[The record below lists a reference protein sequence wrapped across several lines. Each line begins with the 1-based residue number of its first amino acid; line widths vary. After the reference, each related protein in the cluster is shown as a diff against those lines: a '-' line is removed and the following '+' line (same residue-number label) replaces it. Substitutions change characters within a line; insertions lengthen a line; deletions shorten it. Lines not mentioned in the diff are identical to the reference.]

1 MSLSEKIRE
10 KAFVI
15 YELDGTIVEHV
26 LLSDDKLVK
35 LDDVLGLLEGY
46 VAVPRKQ
53 LQEKLNRLEQARAGS
68 IFSSHM
74 ELGMMYVLRKLLGLD
89 VSEIEAQA
97 LKWKKGVMEKY
108 REKLRGDGKR
118 PTK

>member
-1 MSLSEKIRE
+1 MRWD
-10 KAFVI
+10 
-15 YELDGTIVEHV
+15 YELCAACWDAYEGCEEKCGNA
-26 LLSDDKLVK
+26 KLVIEVGS
-35 LDDVLGLLEGY
+35 LNTLLEGY

-53 LQEKLNRLEQARAGS
+53 LQEKLNRLEQPRAGS